1 MERRA
6 GGREKETA
14 FHHARLTRQQL
25 LPNAAQQPQ
34 LKGTGAAE
42 TPRTFFFLIEGK
54 SHISNCS
61 SDAIMQKVNKFILI
75 RERQKIND
83 LVAFIATTFFHLDA
97 RLPVS

>member
-1 MERRA
+1 M

-14 FHHARLTRQQL
+14 FHHARLARQQL
-25 LPNAAQQPQ
+25 LPTAAQQPQ

-42 TPRTFFFLIEGK
+42 TPRTFFFFLIEGK

-75 RERQKIND
+75 QKRQKIND
-83 LVAFIATTFFHLDA
+83 LVAFKATTFFRSDA
-97 RLPVS
+97 RLPAS